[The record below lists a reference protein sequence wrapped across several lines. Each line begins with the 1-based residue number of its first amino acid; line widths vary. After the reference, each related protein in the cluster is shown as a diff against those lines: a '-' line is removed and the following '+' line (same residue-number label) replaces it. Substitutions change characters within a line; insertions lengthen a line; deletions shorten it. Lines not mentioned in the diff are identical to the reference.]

1 MLVIHKSWCGACKKL
16 KSIFAEDQEV
26 NLFFWC
32 LDDDDNN
39 EWIDDR
45 RSFKQDLIHAQCY
58 VVSYPTRTT
67 WIISFLLQIL
77 DLSAK
82 FVMVNAGDDDEP
94 SEEVYKP
101 DGGYIP
107 RWYAC

>member
-1 MLVIHKSWCGACKKL
+1 MEIFQVRSHSCSELCGLYGLSKGPHG
-16 KSIFAEDQEV
+16 IFISL
-26 NLFFWC
+26 LF
-32 LDDDDNN
+32 
-39 EWIDDR
+39 
-45 RSFKQDLIHAQCY
+45 
-58 VVSYPTRTT
+58 
-67 WIISFLLQIL
+67 QIL

-107 RWYAC
+107 R

>member
-1 MLVIHKSWCGACKKL
+1 MNSKMM
-16 KSIFAEDQEV
+16 ED
-26 NLFFWC
+26 L
-32 LDDDDNN
+32 
-39 EWIDDR
+39 
-45 RSFKQDLIHAQCY
+45 SSKDLIHAQSD
-58 VVSYPTRTT
+58 VVLLGFPINQQGPRN
-67 WIISFLLQIL
+67 ISFLFQIL

-107 RWYAC
+107 R

>member
-1 MLVIHKSWCGACKKL
+1 M
-16 KSIFAEDQEV
+16 F
-26 NLFFWC
+26 
-32 LDDDDNN
+32 
-39 EWIDDR
+39 
-45 RSFKQDLIHAQCY
+45 
-58 VVSYPTRTT
+58 
-67 WIISFLLQIL
+67 QIL

-107 RWYAC
+107 RWFAYICMNDRLREPVKYYFADFVRKGGGGTPQIRNFFFARKKIRKGEYPPNP

>member
-1 MLVIHKSWCGACKKL
+1 MLCGQLSTK
-16 KSIFAEDQEV
+16 
-26 NLFFWC
+26 
-32 LDDDDNN
+32 
-39 EWIDDR
+39 
-45 RSFKQDLIHAQCY
+45 
-58 VVSYPTRTT
+58 PTRTT

-107 RWYAC
+107 R